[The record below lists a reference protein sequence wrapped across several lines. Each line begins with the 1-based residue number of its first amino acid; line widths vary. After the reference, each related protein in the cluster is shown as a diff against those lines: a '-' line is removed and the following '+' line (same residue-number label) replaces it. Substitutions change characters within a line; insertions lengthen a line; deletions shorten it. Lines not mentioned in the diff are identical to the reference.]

1 MEIVRITQ
9 SVYTEIMNT
18 IGNYAPETGGALG
31 EKNGVI
37 CRYFFDEKAIGN
49 KNSYSPTTDSINEVI
64 DEWEKDEIRFAGI
77 IHSHPGT
84 MKRLSYADVY
94 YAQCLLKQNETE
106 SILFP
111 IVVHGVGIRI
121 CMYKVFLGCDVK
133 ECGIKLM
140 DA

>member
-121 CMYKVFLGCDVK
+121 YMYKVSLGCDVK
-133 ECGIKLM
+133 GCSIKLM